1 MENIILNGIDY
12 KAQPLEKSLTLN
24 PEMLRIKIQGVN
36 DKVSDTI
43 AILNQLQ
50 NKIARGVK

>member
-36 DKVSDTI
+36 NKVIDTI
-43 AILNQLQ
+43 AVLNQLQ
-50 NKIARGVK
+50 NKLSGRL